1 MVFKTTD
8 LCDAHEGKVE
18 ALAPMFRS
26 YGQNIAFSG
35 KIATVKV
42 HEDNVLVRQAL
53 SQNGAGQVLVV
64 DGGGSMR
71 CALVGDQLA
80 QLAADNG
87 WQGIVVYGCIRDS
100 AVIARIPIGVRALN
114 TNPLKSVKKGAGD
127 SDVPVRF
134 GGVSLIPG
142 HYLYADEDGIVVS
155 NMPLIR

>member
-18 ALAPMFRS
+18 ALTPMFRS

-71 CALVGDQLA
+71 CALIGDQLA
-80 QLAADNG
+80 QLAANNG

-100 AVIARIPIGVRALN
+100 AAIACIPIGVRALN

-127 SDVPVRF
+127 SGIPVRF
-134 GGVSLIPG
+134 GGVSFIPG

-155 NMPLIR
+155 NMPLI

>member
-8 LCDAHEGKVE
+8 LCDAHEGKLRV
-18 ALAPMFRS
+18 LTPMFRS
-26 YGQNIAFSG
+26 YGRNVAFSG
-35 KIATVKV
+35 QIATVKV

-53 SQNGAGQVLVV
+53 SQDGKGKVLVV

-80 QLAADNG
+80 ELAHTNG
-87 WQGIVVYGCIRDS
+87 WRGVIVYGCIRDS
-100 AVIARIPIGVRALN
+100 AAINGIAIGVRALN

-127 SDVPVRF
+127 SNVPVSF
-134 GGVSLIPG
+134 GGVTFSPG

-155 NMPLIR
+155 ETPLA

>member
-8 LCDAHEGKVE
+8 LCDAHEDKVKV
-18 ALAPMFRS
+18 LAPMFRS

-71 CALVGDQLA
+71 CALVGDRLA
-80 QLAADNG
+80 ELAMHNG

-100 AVIARIPIGVRALN
+100 AAINRIPLGVRALN

-127 SDVPVRF
+127 SGIPVSF
-134 GGVSLIPG
+134 GGVSFTPG

-155 NMPLIR
+155 EAPLA